1 MHWSHEELMELDH
14 AERERWVAEALA
26 LALEPRR

>member
-1 MHWSHEELMELDH
+1 MHWSHEELMSLDH
-14 AERERWVAEALA
+14 AERERWVGEA